1 MGSRVREMNLNIP
14 EPCASCGGKC
24 CNRFA
29 VPITHL
35 DVLRLAK
42 HTGKEPIEFCRLED
56 SQNISKNPYPKVFV
70 ENEQGKLI
78 EKMLVLKRTKT
89 DWCVF
94 FARSNGC
101 TVHQGRPMVCRTY
114 PFSLFSEFA
123 KEKGVGSKRLEKILQ
138 AFAPKVKNADISGGK
153 ADGEVYYTM
162 NTACPRRW
170 EKGEFEIADV
180 MQDLK
185 TQEGQLKKYWKVAN
199 EWNAKKRKEVKPS
212 FEEFL
217 EFAMQKAKE
226 EN

>member
-1 MGSRVREMNLNIP
+1 MGSSVHKMNLNIP

-35 DVLRLAK
+35 DVLRLSK
-42 HTGKEPIEFCRLED
+42 RTGKEPIEFCKLED

-70 ENEQGKLI
+70 ENEDGKLV
-78 EKMLVLKRTKT
+78 EKMLVLKRNKNE
-89 DWCVF
+89 WCIF

-101 TVHQGRPMVCRTY
+101 TAHLGRPVVCKTY

-123 KEKGVGSKRLEKILQ
+123 KEKGIGSKKLERILQ
-138 AFAPKVKNADISGGK
+138 AFAPKAKSEDISGEK

-170 EKGEFEIADV
+170 EKEEFSIEEV
-180 MQDLK
+180 MRDLK
-185 TQEGQLKKYWKVAN
+185 VQEEQLKEYWKVAN
-199 EWNAKKRKEVKPS
+199 EWNAKRRKEVKPD
-212 FEEFL
+212 FGEFL
-217 EFAMQKAKE
+217 EFAVEKAQE
-226 EN
+226 S